1 MRRRALALA
10 LHTGYCAV
18 AALGGLTGGCAESPL
33 RAAAPSAPRHASAG
47 DDGDRCRIAANQES
61 PLVTEWPASEKAN
74 LQARLSEGGIA
85 VAYSGCEMRLLQQ
98 CHVSGRYAWQR
109 TTPATDVIQIRNAD
123 ELYAKLP
130 LGAVG
135 LEGELASSGRL
146 AIETTVSGQL
156 NLRGDSKPVLE
167 FSGNCEGATH
177 IVAALSVGAFTLKSG
192 GESSAKGSAG
202 ILVADAHAST
212 SSSESVMREA
222 GDRSSCSAGDE
233 EKPPLQC
240 SSPIQV
246 FLWRMPAGS
255 LDSRAGQSGALPA
268 SAPVPP
274 PQGSIEAHFMTTDAN
289 SSWQVVSNGQPV
301 CVTPCSRWAVPGEA
315 FLMRG
320 ANGRPSI
327 QVPNLRDYSAG
338 EAVDVRAHG
347 RKTGLLAV
355 GITATSLGGMGE
367 VTGIALTSV
376 GFGEGDAT
384 MRDAGLITAAASL
397 GLLIPGILWISG
409 SSPYAEVVQP
419 QAGLARDHQTD
430 VSVSVGPGT
439 VFGRF

>member
-1 MRRRALALA
+1 MRRRALGLA
-10 LHTGYCAV
+10 LHIGYCAV
-18 AALGGLTGGCAESPL
+18 AALGGLTGGCAASPL
-33 RAAAPSAPRHASAG
+33 PATAPSAPQRTASG

-74 LQARLSEGGIA
+74 LQARLSEGGVA

-109 TTPATDVIQIRNAD
+109 TTPATDVIQIHNAD

-167 FSGNCEGATH
+167 FSGNCDGATH

-192 GESSAKGSAG
+192 GESNAKGSAG
-202 ILVADAHAST
+202 VLVANAHGSA

-222 GDRSSCSAGDE
+222 GDRTSCGAGEE

-246 FLWRMPAGS
+246 FLWRVPAGS
-255 LDSRAGQSGALPA
+255 LAPAVERGA
-268 SAPVPP
+268 SAPP
-274 PQGSIEAHFMTTDAN
+274 PQGSIQAHFMTTDAN
-289 SSWQVVSNGQPV
+289 TSWQVVSNGQPV
-301 CVTPCSRWAVPGEA
+301 CETPCSRWAAPGES

-320 ANGRPSI
+320 PSGRPSI

-338 EAVDVRAHG
+338 DAVDVRAHG
-347 RKTGLLAV
+347 RKTGLLAI
-355 GITATSLGGMGE
+355 GITATSLGGLGE
-367 VTGIALTSV
+367 LTGITLTSV
-376 GFGEGDAT
+376 GFGMGDSK
-384 MRDAGLITAAASL
+384 MGDAGLITAAASI

-409 SSPYAEVVQP
+409 ASPYAEVVQP
-419 QAGLARDHQTD
+419 RAAGL
-430 VSVSVGPGT
+430 SVGPGT
-439 VFGRF
+439 LSGRF